1 MAPVTQLAEGLPFKE
16 EVVGSSP
23 TRSNKMASIPEKD
36 KIKIKKQCPHHGL
49 VFHFLTSEGRW
60 KCFKCRS
67 QAVYKKHRTQK
78 QRLVDHFGG
87 KCKLCGYSKC
97 PEALQFHHLDPS
109 KKKHQISGQ
118 TRSWE
123 NVLKEAK
130 KCVLLCANCH
140 AEVEA
145 GVTCLPEDLL
155 IEEVSNKIEV
165 DTEETDLFEF
175 LSQDSNQDK

>member
-1 MAPVTQLAEGLPFKE
+1 
-16 EVVGSSP
+16 
-23 TRSNKMASIPEKD
+23 
-36 KIKIKKQCPHHGL
+36 
-49 VFHFLTSEGRW
+49 
-60 KCFKCRS
+60 
-67 QAVYKKHRTQK
+67 
-78 QRLVDHFGG
+78 
-87 KCKLCGYSKC
+87 
-97 PEALQFHHLDPS
+97 
-109 KKKHQISGQ
+109 
-118 TRSWE
+118 
-123 NVLKEAK
+123 LKEAK